1 MRSIEESVLG
11 RYYFKLPEW
20 LQDMLFIKS
29 FFRCTTLLLSFVKL
43 YTCKFLLRIFSQDM
57 LCLKLQPDKSNRWV
71 FKQIFS
77 NLLFANFKSSLRRA
91 GVYQR
96 PSYMCTI
103 VELHWR
109 PRYLTCLPFAFF
121 LSFLF
126 LKFTCKKSSL
136 LRVIFIYL
144 SANKL
149 ENRIHR

>member
-1 MRSIEESVLG
+1 M
-11 RYYFKLPEW
+11 
-20 LQDMLFIKS
+20 
-29 FFRCTTLLLSFVKL
+29 LSFVKL
-43 YTCKFLLRIFSQDM
+43 YTCKMLLMTAGVGTEISYKNFQSRCFI
-57 LCLKLQPDKSNRWV
+57 LNSNLINLTDESLNS
-71 FKQIFS
+71 FFS
-77 NLLFANFKSSLRRA
+77 NLFFANFKSSLRRA

-136 LRVIFIYL
+136 LRVILIYL

-149 ENRIHR
+149 ENRIHQ